1 MSPAEP
7 SAETSEIEKPT
18 PVVVAGRSTYPTHA
32 DAQDTRDAVIG
43 WMKNE
48 LSKGT
53 ERAYDLG
60 KFLFTVSIGTAGL
73 VATIMKD
80 ARWPALFIAAIFFNA
95 LSGIAALAMAWPK
108 TWTLDENADLWAEYN
123 RAMKKN
129 LLDLKRWG
137 WFYGVA
143 FVLSAIAIMTRK

>member
-1 MSPAEP
+1 MSQAD
-7 SAETSEIEKPT
+7 PT
-18 PVVVAGRSTYPTHA
+18 PEPMRAKGEE
-32 DAQDTRDAVIG
+32 TRDAVIG

-95 LSGIAALAMAWPK
+95 LSGIATLAMAWPK
-108 TWTLDENADLWAEYN
+108 KWTLGGDTDLRAEYN
-123 RAMKKN
+123 TAMANN
-129 LLDLKRWG
+129 LVDLKRWA

-143 FVLSAIAIMTRK
+143 FVMSVVAIMTRK